1 MKIAISY
8 PPINSPKGTALLA
21 QNRQFQYF
29 NSPTYIYPMVPAYA
43 ATTLKQAGYEVVWDD
58 AIAENKRFDEWLEEF
73 KHSDIDLI
81 AIESKTPVV
90 RTHWKIVNRLKEV
103 RPNVVTVLMG
113 DHVTGLP
120 EESMEN
126 SYVDYVIT
134 GGNYDLALLNL
145 VKHIRD
151 GEPLDPGVYYREG
164 SAFKSSGHFEQKGNL
179 RQISMLDRDLTKW
192 WLYAYHNGNYKY
204 LPGTYT
210 MAGRDCW
217 WRKDGGCTF
226 CSWTT
231 IFPKFQVMAPEQLLE
246 EVDML
251 IHKYGV
257 KEIFDDTGTF
267 PGGAFLQKFCEGV
280 INRGYH
286 KKLKFG
292 CNMKPGALNQEQY
305 DLMGKAGFRFILYG
319 VESGNDSTLERLNKG
334 NTVQDIRDAMF
345 MAKQAGL
352 EPHVTCMVGYPWETR
367 EQAQTTIDLCK
378 DLFRRGWIDTLQA
391 TITIPYP
398 GTQLFK
404 QCQENGW
411 LLHEDWDRYDMREQ
425 VMVSALTTE
434 DVLELSQQ
442 LYKSFMSP
450 QYIVRKVFS
459 VRSVGDLKFLFRA
472 GWKVVGHLKD
482 FAFDNL
488 KFGSGS
494 AVDSSSCLQR

>member
-8 PPINSPKGTALLA
+8 PPIDSPKGTALLA

-29 NSPTYIYPMVPAYA
+29 NAPTYIYPMVPAYA

-58 AIAENKRFDEWLEEF
+58 AIAEKKRFDAWLEEF

-90 RTHWKIVNRLKEV
+90 RRHWKIVNRLKEV

-126 SYVDYVIT
+126 SHVDYVIT
-134 GGNYDLALLNL
+134 GGNYDLSLLNL
-145 VKHIRD
+145 VKHIRGD
-151 GEPLDPGVYYREG
+151 EPLDSGVYYRDG
-164 SAFKSSGHFEQKGNL
+164 SVVKSSGHFKQKGNL
-179 RQISMLDRDLTKW
+179 RQIPMLDRDLTRW
-192 WLYAYHNGNYKY
+192 WLYAHHNGNYKY

-267 PGGAFLQKFCEGV
+267 PGGAFLQKFCEGM

-334 NTVQDIRDAMF
+334 NTVQDIRDAMR

-352 EPHVTCMVGYPWETR
+352 EPHVTCMVGYPWETP
-367 EQAQTTIDLCK
+367 EQAQATIDLCK

-404 QCQENGW
+404 ECQENGW

-425 VMVSALTTE
+425 VMVSELTTE
-434 DVLELSQQ
+434 DVLKLSQQ

-450 QYIVRKVFS
+450 QYVVRKVFS
-459 VRSVGDLKFLFRA
+459 VRNVDDLKFLFRA

-488 KFGSGS
+488 KFTSGS
-494 AVDSSSCLQR
+494 ATASSSCLQR